1 MFKKLTFLLVVILLL
16 SPASYAIIQQ
26 QPIGITLNNPL
37 LGMGLN
43 GLGGSIQTTHL
54 FTSQTTY
61 NYNFANNILPQ
72 QNLGLIGCLP
82 LGCSTLMPLSP
93 QLSLSTG
100 TQMMPM
106 MIHSPMLMPMLPMS
120 GLLLH

>member
-1 MFKKLTFLLVVILLL
+1 
-16 SPASYAIIQQ
+16 
-26 QPIGITLNNPL
+26 
-37 LGMGLN
+37 
-43 GLGGSIQTTHL
+43 
-54 FTSQTTY
+54 
-61 NYNFANNILPQ
+61 
-72 QNLGLIGCLP
+72 
-82 LGCSTLMPLSP
+82 LMPLSP